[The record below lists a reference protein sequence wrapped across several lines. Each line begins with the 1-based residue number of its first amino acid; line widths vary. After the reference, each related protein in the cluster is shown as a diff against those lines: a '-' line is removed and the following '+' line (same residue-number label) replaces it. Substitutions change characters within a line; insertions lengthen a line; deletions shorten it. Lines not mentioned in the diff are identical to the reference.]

1 MGPRL
6 ETANTGIGRMLV
18 SAGLITENQLKDAAA
33 VTNEVGDRLVNV
45 LLAQGALDSKRFV
58 EFLAQPGR
66 SQSVELGDFDIA
78 SDIISL
84 VPRNFAVMHKVV
96 PVEREGRLL
105 TIATT
110 GPLESAVVEALADH
124 TGLSIKTL
132 ICPTDAVRRS
142 LARHYEGVP
151 GSQTGLGNL
160 EGPLKLNMAVS
171 MLRHIE
177 SLPALPGT
185 VNKVREIIYDK
196 DGSASQVAEAISQD
210 PAIAA
215 KVLRVANSAAYGF
228 SHKVDSVQ
236 LAVSLLGLVET
247 YSIVVS
253 SAVINVFDKSRTFD
267 YMAFWLE
274 SQTCAR
280 VARALSKFLELKNQS
295 GIFSAG
301 LLHDIG
307 RVALVQIVP
316 KHYERISPAVNGLD
330 LVKAEGEVLGL
341 THTEAGYELALH
353 WDLPAEL
360 AECIRFHHAPQH
372 ASEQHRGIV
381 SIINVAEAVARTPH
395 KPGEPLDIDL
405 SECEASLRF
414 LDLKE
419 EEVAEVAISVPR
431 PSTSDTLWSP
441 A

>member
-1 MGPRL
+1 MGRV
-6 ETANTGIGRMLV
+6 ETSEVDIVRMLA
-18 SAGLITENQLKDAAA
+18 SAGLVNEHQLKDAIA
-33 VTNEVGDRLVNV
+33 VKNETGERIVNI
-45 LLAQGALDSKRFV
+45 LMAQGTIDPKRFV

-66 SQSVELGDFDIA
+66 AQSVELGDFDIA
-78 SDIISL
+78 SELIAV

-96 PVEREGRLL
+96 PVERDGEVL
-105 TIATT
+105 TVACT
-110 GPLESAVVEALADH
+110 GPLEPAVIEALSEH
-124 TGLSIKTL
+124 TGYEIKTL
-132 ICPTDAVRRS
+132 ICPADAVRRS
-142 LARHYEGVP
+142 LARHYEGAPVG
-151 GSQTGLGNL
+151 GSALGNL
-160 EGPLKLNMAVS
+160 EGPLKLNMAVA

-185 VNKVREIIYDK
+185 VNKIREIIYDK
-196 DGSASQVAEAISQD
+196 DGSATHVAEAISQD

-253 SAVINVFDKSRTFD
+253 SAVINVFDKSRKFD

-274 SQTCAR
+274 SQCCAR
-280 VARALSKFLELKNQS
+280 VARALSKFLELKNHS
-295 GIFSAG
+295 GVFSAG

-316 KHYERISPAVNGLD
+316 KHYERVSPTLAGQELM
-330 LVKAEGEVLGL
+330 KAEGDALGL
-341 THTEAGYELALH
+341 THTEAGYELAQH
-353 WDLPAEL
+353 WDLPADL
-360 AECIRFHHAPQH
+360 AECIRFHHSPQH
-372 ASEQHRGIV
+372 ASDQNRTTV
-381 SIINVAEAVARTPH
+381 SIVNIAEAVARAHPN
-395 KPGEPLDIDL
+395 PGEPLELDL
-405 SECEASLRF
+405 SECDAAMRM

-419 EEVAEVAISVPR
+419 EEIAEVAASVPR
-431 PSTSDTLWSP
+431 PAATETLWVP

>member
-6 ETANTGIGRMLV
+6 ETADSGIARMLV
-18 SAGLITENQLKDAAA
+18 SAGLVTENQLKDAAA
-33 VTNEVGDRLVNV
+33 VKNEMGDRLVNV
-45 LLAQGALDSKRFV
+45 LLAQGSLDTKRFV

-66 SQSVELGDFDIA
+66 AQSIELGDFDLASEIIA
-78 SDIISL
+78 L

-96 PVEREGRLL
+96 PVERDGDVL
-105 TIATT
+105 TVACT
-110 GPLESAVVEALADH
+110 GPLEPAVIEALGEH
-124 TGLSIKTL
+124 TGLSVKTL
-132 ICPTDAVRRS
+132 ICPADAVRRS
-142 LARHYEGVP
+142 LARHFEG
-151 GSQTGLGNL
+151 GQAASGLGNL

-196 DGSASQVAEAISQD
+196 DGSASHVAEAISQD

-247 YSIVVS
+247 YSIVIS

-274 SQTCAR
+274 SQSCAR
-280 VARALSKFLELKNQS
+280 VARALSKFLELKNHS
-295 GIFSAG
+295 GVFSAG

-316 KHYERISPAVNGLD
+316 KHYERVSPALVGLD
-330 LVKAEGEVLGL
+330 LVKAEGDALGL

-353 WDLPAEL
+353 WGLPAEL
-360 AECIRFHHAPQH
+360 AECIRFHHTPHH
-372 ASEQHRGIV
+372 ASEQHRGIA
-381 SIINVAEAVARTPH
+381 SIINIAEAVARTRPQ
-395 KPGEPLDIDL
+395 PGEPLDVDL
-405 SECEASLRF
+405 SECEMSLRL

-419 EEVAEVAISVPR
+419 EEVAEVAASVPR
-431 PSTSDTLWSP
+431 PSANDTLWSP

>member
-1 MGPRL
+1 MGPQL
-6 ETANTGIGRMLV
+6 DTSQADIGRMLV
-18 SAGLITENQLKDAAA
+18 AAGLVNERQLKDALA
-33 VTNEVGDRLVNV
+33 VRNEKGERLVNV
-45 LLAQGALDSKRFV
+45 LLAQGALDTKRFV

-66 SQSVELGDFDIA
+66 SQSIELGDFDLA
-78 SDIISL
+78 PEVVSL

-96 PVEREGRLL
+96 PVEREGDQL
-105 TIATT
+105 TVACT
-110 GPLESAVVEALADH
+110 GPLEPAVVEALAEH
-124 TGLSIKTL
+124 TGLTIKTL
-132 ICPTDAVRRS
+132 ICAADAVRRS
-142 LARHYEGVP
+142 LARHYEDTAGAA
-151 GSQTGLGNL
+151 GLGNL
-160 EGPLKLNMAVS
+160 EGPLKLAMAVS

-185 VNKVREIIYDK
+185 VNRVREVIYGN
-196 DGSASQVAEAISQD
+196 DGSAAQVAEAISGD

-247 YSIVVS
+247 YSVVIS
-253 SAVINVFDKSRTFD
+253 SAIINVFDKSRTFD

-274 SQTCAR
+274 SQMCAR

-295 GIFSAG
+295 GVFSAG

-316 KHYERISPAVNGLD
+316 KHYERVSPGLTGLD
-330 LVKAEGEVLGL
+330 LVKAEDEVLGL

-353 WDLPAEL
+353 WGLPPEL

-372 ASEQHRGIV
+372 ASEERRSIAA
-381 SIINVAEAVARTPH
+381 IINVADAVACAYSRL
-395 KPGEPLDIDL
+395 GEALDLDL
-405 SECEASLRF
+405 AECETALRF

-419 EEVAEVAISVPR
+419 SEVAEVAASVPR
-431 PSTSDTLWSP
+431 PAASDTLWSP